1 LAGNEGGS
9 GKEIFNIDKS
19 DFSRWYSEI
28 LKTADL
34 VDLRYSVKGFI
45 VYRPWLMRM
54 AKALYAN
61 WESELE
67 KRGHSPTLFP
77 VVIPE
82 ENFEKEKD
90 HVVGFS
96 PQVFWVTEAG
106 EGPLENRLAL
116 RPTSE
121 AAFYQMYPLWI
132 RSHTDLP
139 LRLYQSCAVYRY
151 ETKATKPLV
160 RGREFL
166 WIEAHD
172 VFTTEEAALDQ
183 VRADMETTKAVYDG
197 LGIPVMFLRRPAF
210 DKFAGAVDTYA
221 ADALMPDLK
230 VVQLPSTHYLGQ
242 GFARA
247 FGISFEDEEGS
258 KRIPHQ
264 TCYGPPIS
272 RTLAVMAAIHG
283 DRKGLVLPMAVA
295 PVQVV
300 IVPIVYKGKGADV
313 IDASRDLARR
323 LEKAGFRVRVD
334 DSDRKPGVKFYY
346 WEMKG
351 VPLRIEIGPRDLESG
366 TVVLV
371 RRDTGKKEKV
381 HNSQAVKAV
390 GKAGKL
396 VLESLGAR
404 ARENLESHLSEAD
417 SMEELAGILTEKG
430 GFVKVPFCSR
440 EMEGEACAERIKDET
455 EGEVRGTIF
464 GKEEK
469 PEGMSC
475 IACGKPAGSIV
486 LVARAY

>member
-1 LAGNEGGS
+1 
-9 GKEIFNIDKS
+9 
-19 DFSRWYSEI
+19 
-28 LKTADL
+28 
-34 VDLRYSVKGFI
+34 
-45 VYRPWLMRM
+45 
-54 AKALYAN
+54 
-61 WESELE
+61 
-67 KRGHSPTLFP
+67 
-77 VVIPE
+77 
-82 ENFEKEKD
+82 
-90 HVVGFS
+90 
-96 PQVFWVTEAG
+96 
-106 EGPLENRLAL
+106 
-116 RPTSE
+116 
-121 AAFYQMYPLWI
+121 
-132 RSHTDLP
+132 
-139 LRLYQSCAVYRY
+139 
-151 ETKATKPLV
+151 
-160 RGREFL
+160 
-166 WIEAHD
+166 
-172 VFTTEEAALDQ
+172 
-183 VRADMETTKAVYDG
+183 
-197 LGIPVMFLRRPAF
+197 
-210 DKFAGAVDTYA
+210 
-221 ADALMPDLK
+221 
-230 VVQLPSTHYLGQ
+230 
-242 GFARA
+242 
-247 FGISFEDEEGS
+247 
-258 KRIPHQ
+258 
-264 TCYGPPIS
+264 
-272 RTLAVMAAIHG
+272 VMAAIHG